1 MCDFSNFKPNKV
13 KEHIETYHEKILQFK
28 CTKCTFSESWSCDIY
43 KHINIEHN
51 GKSKIKCTECAFIST
66 KLSNLNIHMK
76 ITHEEVNVFE
86 YESWRCLQKRKFF
99 DKRTSFEV
107 KKSKVKTKEG
117 NVVNNIKA
125 NSEENMTSKS
135 EDKLRN
141 IQRNSFILR
150 ARNGRK

>member
-1 MCDFSNFKPNKV
+1 MF
-13 KEHIETYHEKILQFK
+13 L
-28 CTKCTFSESWSCDIY
+28 
-43 KHINIEHN
+43 
-51 GKSKIKCTECAFIST
+51 
-66 KLSNLNIHMK
+66 
-76 ITHEEVNVFE
+76 FE

-135 EDKLRN
+135 EDNWGYDNLRN
-141 IQRNSFILR
+141 IQRNSFILQ